1 MDFCRRDASS
11 WSRRATPARA
21 STSQREVD
29 VATDTSVP
37 NDAPAIEFDGLTKSY
52 GSGVLALDSLTLT
65 VPHGEIFGFLGPNG
79 AGKSTTLRLM
89 LDLLRPTSGSVRI
102 FGIDCN
108 DGSAEVRARV
118 GYLPGD
124 LTVYPNMT
132 VQASIDLFS
141 GLRPGRVSEAYVNQL
156 CDRLSLD
163 TTLRNRELSH
173 GNKQKVGIVLAVMAR
188 AELIILDEPTNAL
201 DPLVQREVLQILRE
215 VREQG
220 STVFFSSHNLPE
232 VERIGDRVGMIR
244 NGKLIAVKRIED
256 VVSQRLTV
264 LHVRFEEPLALDAFL
279 GLDGVKEKFR
289 NDEGREIH
297 LEVSGEVDAVV
308 KAIAQHRVLAIESGQ
323 PSLEEEFLTLYEH
336 GVAAAEAGDDS
347 DA

>member
-1 MDFCRRDASS
+1 MALGAG
-11 WSRRATPARA
+11 SRHHVRAGNHR
-21 STSQREVD
+21 REVD

-37 NDAPAIEFDGLTKSY
+37 SNAPAIEFEGLSKSY
-52 GSGVLALDSLTLT
+52 GSGIFALDSLTLT

-89 LDLLRPTSGSVRI
+89 LDLLRPTSGSARI
-102 FGIDCN
+102 FGLDCN
-108 DGSAEVRARV
+108 GSASSAEVRSRV

-141 GLRPGRVSEAYVNQL
+141 GLRPGRVDQTYVTEL
-156 CDRLSLD
+156 CERLSLNP
-163 TTLRNRELSH
+163 TLHNRELSH
-173 GNKQKVGIVLAVMAR
+173 GNRQKVGVVLAVMAR

-220 STVFFSSHNLPE
+220 STVFFSSHNLTE
-232 VERIGDRVGMIR
+232 VERICDRVGMIR
-244 NGKLIAVKRIED
+244 QGKLIAVKRVED

-264 LHVRFEEPLALDAFL
+264 LNIRFEEPLPADAFA
-279 GLDGVKEKFR
+279 GLDGVKETFR
-289 NDEGREIH
+289 NNGGREIH

-308 KAIAQHRVLAIESGQ
+308 KAIALHRVLAVESGQ
-323 PSLEEEFLTLYEH
+323 PSLEEEFMTLYEH
-336 GVAAAEAGDDS
+336 GVDPAEAGDES

>member
-1 MDFCRRDASS
+1 M
-11 WSRRATPARA
+11 
-21 STSQREVD
+21 
-29 VATDTSVP
+29 ATDTSAP

-108 DGSAEVRARV
+108 DGSSEVRGRV

-141 GLRPGRVSEAYVNQL
+141 GLRPGRVSQVYVKQL
-156 CDRLSLD
+156 SDRLSLD

-173 GNKQKVGIVLAVMAR
+173 GNKQKVGVVLAVMAQ
-188 AELIILDEPTNAL
+188 AELIILDEPTSAL

-232 VERIGDRVGMIR
+232 VERICDRVGMIR
-244 NGKLIAVKRIED
+244 NGKLIAVKRVED
-256 VVSQRLTV
+256 VVSQRLTLLSV
-264 LHVRFEEPLALDAFL
+264 GFEEPPPLDAFS
-279 GLDGVKEKFR
+279 GLDGVKETFR
-289 NDEGREIH
+289 NDEGREIR

-308 KAIAQHRVLAIESGQ
+308 KAIAQHRVLTIESGQ
-323 PSLEEEFLTLYEH
+323 PSLEEEFMTLYEH
-336 GVAAAEAGDDS
+336 GVSAEEAGDDS